1 MAVVSQGDVLTLLLV
16 LVLTSLRFLGLF
28 SSLVMFSGAV
38 LPFTVRALI
47 SLVMALAVASAMG
60 EIQIE
65 TAVFTSAAGLAITS
79 SREVIAGVMLGV
91 LASSP
96 LYAIQIAGRFVSQQ
110 MGFSMADIMDPMSDQ
125 RVSVIGQLKYILGTW
140 FWFWAGGHLLMTAAV
155 VESMK
160 VLPLGTPLFTLF
172 SIEGAR
178 AWIRGIMFL
187 SVRMVLPYFGTL
199 LLAELGL
206 GFIARMVPQMNVFML
221 GFPVKILLGIFL
233 VSVFAI
239 SIIRGLLPGAVM
251 DSLGMFTLFFG
262 R

>member
-1 MAVVSQGDVLTLLLV
+1 
-16 LVLTSLRFLGLF
+16 
-28 SSLVMFSGAV
+28 
-38 LPFTVRALI
+38 
-47 SLVMALAVASAMG
+47 
-60 EIQIE
+60 
-65 TAVFTSAAGLAITS
+65 
-79 SREVIAGVMLGV
+79 
-91 LASSP
+91 
-96 LYAIQIAGRFVSQQ
+96 
-110 MGFSMADIMDPMSDQ
+110 
-125 RVSVIGQLKYILGTW
+125 
-140 FWFWAGGHLLMTAAV
+140 MTAAV

-251 DSLGMFTLFFG
+251 DFLGMFTLFWG